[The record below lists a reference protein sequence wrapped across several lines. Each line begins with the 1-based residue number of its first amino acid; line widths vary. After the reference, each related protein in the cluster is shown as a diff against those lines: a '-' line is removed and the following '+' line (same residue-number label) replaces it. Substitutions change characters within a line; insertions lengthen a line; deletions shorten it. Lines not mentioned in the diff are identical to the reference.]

1 MGVKVDYQNQL
12 TNQDLDT
19 IYLTGAGYYQYPF
32 KGVSRDSKW
41 GWREPVW
48 GGDLTRSQGDFV
60 LTNIETVSFGLVAR
74 CEISFKYMNVQDY
87 RALCEIAK
95 QRVCTAD
102 YYDREKGERV
112 SQEMAFT
119 GNDLKQLYA
128 FGQDYIGNLD
138 VSIKLVATNRDKQ
151 GTIDNEYTV
160 SYNANGGT
168 GSIASRTATWGDS
181 VTLAKSG
188 FTRAGKVLK
197 LWATKD
203 INGNFN
209 GYYDLGQHVTVY
221 KNLNLFAIWE

>member
-32 KGVSRDSKW
+32 KGISRESKW
-41 GWREPVW
+41 GFESPVW
-48 GGDLTRSQGDFV
+48 GGNLSRSQGNGAM
-60 LTNIETVSFGLVAR
+60 TNIETVSHFLVAR
-74 CEISFKYMNVQDY
+74 CEVSFKYMNFHDY
-87 RALCEIAK
+87 KALCEIAK
-95 QRVCTAD
+95 ERVCVAD
-102 YYDREKGERV
+102 YYNREKGERV
-112 SQEMAFT
+112 SQEMSFT
-119 GNDLKQLYA
+119 EDDLKQLYA
-128 FGQDYIGNLD
+128 FGTDYIGVLD
-138 VSIKLVATNRDKQ
+138 VSIKLVATNRDVA
-151 GTIDNEYTV
+151 GVIDNEYTV

-168 GSIASRTATWGDS
+168 GSIASKSVTWGDNE
-181 VTLAKSG
+181 TLAKSG